1 MNQWH
6 HLVSDLEGAGEIHI
20 HQDLNLLHRKS
31 TKGSLL
37 YLKWNQPLRYKY
49 SVLKENWE

>member
-20 HQDLNLLHRKS
+20 HQDLNLFALEIEV
-31 TKGSLL
+31 GEFLVFD
-37 YLKWNQPLRYKY
+37 WNLIVRHTCC
-49 SVLKENWE
+49 VLKEHWG